1 MSRRRLLGAVTAL
14 VGFEIVTL
22 LTAIRAAATDS
33 ASTSVL
39 WLVFGL
45 GFSATVALVGA
56 FCGLAGGT
64 VAHPTSILRSMRR
77 TRMTH
82 PAAPDRNAG
91 PTLGLSDE
99 RIVRASE
106 PGAPTGGGAGSRGL
120 GCRGPATLP
129 RGSEQ
134 PAGETPSAHRSPGMS
149 WPAAPSG
156 ARHALDVV
164 QPLALAF
171 GDQRAV
177 EGVIGQ
183 HHDGSW

>member
-1 MSRRRLLGAVTAL
+1 VSRRRLLGAVTAL

-77 TRMTH
+77 YQ
-82 PAAPDRNAG
+82 D
-91 PTLGLSDE
+91 D
-99 RIVRASE
+99 
-106 PGAPTGGGAGSRGL
+106 
-120 GCRGPATLP
+120 
-129 RGSEQ
+129 
-134 PAGETPSAHRSPGMS
+134 SPG
-149 WPAAPSG
+149 G
-156 ARHALDVV
+156 T
-164 QPLALAF
+164 
-171 GDQRAV
+171 
-177 EGVIGQ
+177 
-183 HHDGSW
+183 